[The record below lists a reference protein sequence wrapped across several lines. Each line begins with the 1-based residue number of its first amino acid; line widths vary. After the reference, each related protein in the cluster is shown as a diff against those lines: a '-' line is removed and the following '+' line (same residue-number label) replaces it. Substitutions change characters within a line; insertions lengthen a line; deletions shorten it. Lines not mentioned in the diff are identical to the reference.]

1 MVYYIYRV
9 KGEDKTENLNKIK
22 FLKLQR
28 CNRKENTMD
37 NIIKSESTNIMNTF
51 KSNALK
57 ESTRRIFTRMVN
69 VEDNKKAI
77 CVDLAE
83 IYNKNTWKDDFG
95 DFGDYTMTMFNITKS
110 TASRMRRVADK
121 FITDINSPLN
131 AEMYTFNQLATL
143 VTLDNEVIA
152 NGNITPDMTIKQLR
166 EFVNSTK
173 ALEMKDTE
181 EEEAEEAE
189 EKEEEAITAESC
201 NVATEEAPRG
211 VQHFA
216 SLKDL
221 SIWVNSLMEKRESL
235 ENIDIS
241 FDVTTKHTEF

>member
-1 MVYYIYRV
+1 M
-9 KGEDKTENLNKIK
+9 E
-22 FLKLQR
+22 
-28 CNRKENTMD
+28 

-57 ESTRRIFTRMVN
+57 ESTRRIFTRMIN

-83 IYNKNTWKDDFG
+83 IYNKGTWKDDFG

-143 VTLDNEVIA
+143 VTLDNEVIES
-152 NGNITPDMTIKQLR
+152 GNITPDMTIKQLR

-181 EEEAEEAE
+181 EEETEEE
-189 EKEEEAITAESC
+189 EKEVTTAESC
-201 NVATEEAPRG
+201 NVTTKEEETPRG
-211 VQHFA
+211 TQHFA
-216 SLKDL
+216 TLKEL
-221 SIWVNSLMEKRESL
+221 AIWVNALMEKRENL

-241 FDVTTKHTEF
+241 FDVTTKHTEY

>member
-1 MVYYIYRV
+1 M
-9 KGEDKTENLNKIK
+9 E
-22 FLKLQR
+22 
-28 CNRKENTMD
+28 

-83 IYNKNTWKDDFG
+83 IYNKSTWKDDFG

-166 EFVNSTK
+166 EFVNNTK

-181 EEEAEEAE
+181 EEEAEEEEE
-189 EKEEEAITAESC
+189 EKEATTAESC

-211 VQHFA
+211 TQHFA

-235 ENIDIS
+235 ENIDIT
-241 FDVTTKHTEF
+241 FDVTTKHTEY

>member
-1 MVYYIYRV
+1 M
-9 KGEDKTENLNKIK
+9 
-22 FLKLQR
+22 QR
-28 CNRKENTMD
+28 CNRKDKIME
-37 NIIKSESTNIMNTF
+37 NIIKAESTNIMNTF

-83 IYNKNTWKDDFG
+83 IYNKGTWKDDFG

-110 TASRMRRVADK
+110 TASRMRRVSDK

-181 EEEAEEAE
+181 EEEKEE
-189 EKEEEAITAESC
+189 EKEVTTAESC
-201 NVATEEAPRG
+201 NVATTEEEVPRG
-211 VQHFA
+211 TQHFA
-216 SLKDL
+216 TLKDL
-221 SIWVNSLMEKRESL
+221 AIWVNALMEKREKL
-235 ENIDIS
+235 ENIDIT
-241 FDVTTKHTEF
+241 FDVTTIHTEY

>member
-1 MVYYIYRV
+1 
-9 KGEDKTENLNKIK
+9 
-22 FLKLQR
+22 
-28 CNRKENTMD
+28 MD

-83 IYNKNTWKDDFG
+83 IYNKGTWKDDFG
-95 DFGDYTMTMFNITKS
+95 DFGDYTMAMFNITKS

-152 NGNITPDMTIKQLR
+152 NGNMTPDMTIKQLR

-181 EEEAEEAE
+181 ETEETEET
-189 EKEEEAITAESC
+189 KEESC
-201 NVATEEAPRG
+201 NVATENAKST
-211 VQHFA
+211 VHFA
-216 SLKDL
+216 TLKEL
-221 SIWVNSLMEKRESL
+221 SMWVNLLMQNRDNI
-235 ENIDIS
+235 ENIDIT
-241 FDVTTKHTEF
+241 FEVTTNHTEY

>member
-1 MVYYIYRV
+1 
-9 KGEDKTENLNKIK
+9 
-22 FLKLQR
+22 
-28 CNRKENTMD
+28 MD

-83 IYNKNTWKDDFG
+83 IYNKSTWKDDFG

-131 AEMYTFNQLATL
+131 AEMYTFNQLAVL

-181 EEEAEEAE
+181 EEEAEE
-189 EKEEEAITAESC
+189 KEEEEEATTAESC

-221 SIWVNSLMEKRESL
+221 SIWVNALMEKRENL

-241 FDVTTKHTEF
+241 FDVTTKHTEY

>member
-1 MVYYIYRV
+1 M
-9 KGEDKTENLNKIK
+9 E
-22 FLKLQR
+22 
-28 CNRKENTMD
+28 

-143 VTLDNEVIA
+143 VTLDNEVIE

-173 ALEMKDTE
+173 ALEMKGTE
-181 EEEAEEAE
+181 EEEAE
-189 EKEEEAITAESC
+189 EKEEEAEEKEEETTTAESC
-201 NVATEEAPRG
+201 NVATKEAPRG

-216 SLKDL
+216 TLKDL
-221 SIWVNSLMEKRESL
+221 SIWVNALMEKRESL

>member
-1 MVYYIYRV
+1 M
-9 KGEDKTENLNKIK
+9 E
-22 FLKLQR
+22 
-28 CNRKENTMD
+28 

-51 KSNALK
+51 KSNALR

-83 IYNKNTWKDDFG
+83 IYNKGTWKDDFG

-131 AEMYTFNQLATL
+131 AEMYTFNQLSTL

-166 EFVNSTK
+166 EFVNITK
-173 ALEMKDTE
+173 ALEMKDDTE
-181 EEEAEEAE
+181 ETEEAEEAE
-189 EKEEEAITAESC
+189 ETNKESC

-211 VQHFA
+211 IQHFA

-221 SIWVNSLMEKRESL
+221 SIWVNALMEKRENL
-235 ENIDIS
+235 KNIDIS

>member
-1 MVYYIYRV
+1 M
-9 KGEDKTENLNKIK
+9 E
-22 FLKLQR
+22 
-28 CNRKENTMD
+28 

-57 ESTRRIFTRMVN
+57 ESTRRIFTRMIN

-83 IYNKNTWKDDFG
+83 IYNKSTWKEDFG

-173 ALEMKDTE
+173 AIEMKDTE
-181 EEEAEEAE
+181 EEEAEETE
-189 EKEEEAITAESC
+189 EEEATAESC

-221 SIWVNSLMEKRESL
+221 SIWVNALMEKRESL

-241 FDVTTKHTEF
+241 FDVTTKRTEF

>member
-1 MVYYIYRV
+1 
-9 KGEDKTENLNKIK
+9 
-22 FLKLQR
+22 
-28 CNRKENTMD
+28 MD

-57 ESTRRIFTRMVN
+57 EITRRIFTRMVN

-83 IYNKNTWKDDFG
+83 IYNKGTWKDDFG

-110 TASRMRRVADK
+110 TASRMRRVSDK

-143 VTLDNEVIA
+143 VTLDNEVIE

-173 ALEMKDTE
+173 AIEMKDTE
-181 EEEAEEAE
+181 EEETEETKETE
-189 EKEEEAITAESC
+189 ETEETNEESC
-201 NVATEEAPRG
+201 NVATENTKSTA
-211 VQHFA
+211 HFA
-216 SLKDL
+216 TLKEL
-221 SIWVNSLMEKRESL
+221 SMWVNLLMQNRDSL
-235 ENIDIS
+235 ENIDIT
-241 FDVTTKHTEF
+241 FETATKHTEY

>member
-1 MVYYIYRV
+1 M
-9 KGEDKTENLNKIK
+9 E
-22 FLKLQR
+22 
-28 CNRKENTMD
+28 

-57 ESTRRIFTRMVN
+57 ESTRRIFTRMIN

-83 IYNKNTWKDDFG
+83 IYNKGTWKDDFG

-143 VTLDNEVIA
+143 VTLDNEIIA

-173 ALEMKDTE
+173 ALEMKDDTDDTEDTEGTE
-181 EEEAEEAE
+181 ETEETEETNE
-189 EKEEEAITAESC
+189 ESC
-201 NVATEEAPRG
+201 NVATENTKST
-211 VQHFA
+211 VHFA
-216 SLKDL
+216 TLKEL
-221 SIWVNSLMEKRESL
+221 SMWVNLLMQNRDNL

-241 FDVTTKHTEF
+241 FDVTTKHTEY

>member
-1 MVYYIYRV
+1 M
-9 KGEDKTENLNKIK
+9 E
-22 FLKLQR
+22 
-28 CNRKENTMD
+28 

-83 IYNKNTWKDDFG
+83 IYNKSTWKEDFG

-181 EEEAEEAE
+181 EEEAEEE
-189 EKEEEAITAESC
+189 EKEEEATTAKSC
-201 NVATEEAPRG
+201 DVATEEAPRG

-221 SIWVNSLMEKRESL
+221 SIWVNALMEKRENL

-241 FDVTTKHTEF
+241 FDVTTNHTEY

>member
-1 MVYYIYRV
+1 M
-9 KGEDKTENLNKIK
+9 E
-22 FLKLQR
+22 
-28 CNRKENTMD
+28 

-51 KSNALK
+51 KSNALR

-83 IYNKNTWKDDFG
+83 IYNKGTWKDDFG

-110 TASRMRRVADK
+110 TASRMRRVSDK

-143 VTLDNEVIA
+143 VTLDNEVIE

-166 EFVNSTK
+166 EFVNNTK

-181 EEEAEEAE
+181 EEETE
-189 EKEEEAITAESC
+189 EKEEETTTAESC

-221 SIWVNSLMEKRESL
+221 SIWVNALMEKRENL
-235 ENIDIS
+235 ENIDIT
-241 FDVTTKHTEF
+241 FDVTTNHTEY

>member
-1 MVYYIYRV
+1 M
-9 KGEDKTENLNKIK
+9 E
-22 FLKLQR
+22 
-28 CNRKENTMD
+28 

-83 IYNKNTWKDDFG
+83 IYNKGTWKDDFG

-143 VTLDNEVIA
+143 VTLDNEVIE

-181 EEEAEEAE
+181 EEEAEEEEAE
-189 EKEEEAITAESC
+189 EEEATAESC
-201 NVATEEAPRG
+201 NVTTKEEETPRET
-211 VQHFA
+211 QHFA
-216 SLKDL
+216 TLKDL
-221 SIWVNSLMEKRESL
+221 AIWVNALMEKRENL
-235 ENIDIS
+235 ENIDIT
-241 FDVTTKHTEF
+241 FEVTTKHTEY

>member
-1 MVYYIYRV
+1 
-9 KGEDKTENLNKIK
+9 
-22 FLKLQR
+22 
-28 CNRKENTMD
+28 MD

-83 IYNKNTWKDDFG
+83 IYNKSTWKDDFG

-110 TASRMRRVADK
+110 TANRMRRVADK

-131 AEMYTFNQLATL
+131 AEMYTFNQLAVL

-181 EEEAEEAE
+181 EEEAEE
-189 EKEEEAITAESC
+189 KEEEEEATTAESC

-221 SIWVNSLMEKRESL
+221 SIWVNALMEKRENL

-241 FDVTTKHTEF
+241 FDVTTKHTEY

>member
-1 MVYYIYRV
+1 M
-9 KGEDKTENLNKIK
+9 E
-22 FLKLQR
+22 
-28 CNRKENTMD
+28 

-83 IYNKNTWKDDFG
+83 IYNKGTWKDDFG

-143 VTLDNEVIA
+143 VTLDNEVIE

-166 EFVNSTK
+166 EFVNGTK

-181 EEEAEEAE
+181 EEETE
-189 EKEEEAITAESC
+189 EKEEEAKETTSKSC

-221 SIWVNSLMEKRESL
+221 SMWVNALMEKRENL
-235 ENIDIS
+235 ENIDIT
-241 FDVTTKHTEF
+241 FDVTTNHTEY